1 MIRSSPP
8 ILTSVFLSF
17 SNAPAA
23 LVGFPNTRKMII
35 HALQI
40 LRKEL
45 EEFLKPVAA
54 NDDRVVELGNVAPL
68 EKMQGEAVGN
78 DSNKVLITLINV
90 REEKTLK
97 NGPFSRRNDAT
108 LQTEY
113 FNPPVFLNLHVLI
126 SANQVSYVNALIYL
140 SRIASFFQSKNV
152 FTHLNSMGVSESEVP
167 VTEQMETFKL
177 ILDLYSPTF
186 EELNHIWGTLGGK
199 QVPSLVYA
207 LRIVEITPKK
217 LIATGGVVEE
227 VMLNVHEK
235 NIAN

>member
-1 MIRSSPP
+1 
-8 ILTSVFLSF
+8 
-17 SNAPAA
+17 
-23 LVGFPNTRKMII
+23 MII

-54 NDDRVVELGNVAPL
+54 NDDRLVELGNVAPL
-68 EKMQGEAVGN
+68 DKMQGEAIGN

-90 REEKTLK
+90 REVNTLK
-97 NGPFSRRNDAT
+97 NGPFSRRDDAT
-108 LQTEY
+108 LKTEY

-140 SRIASFFQSKNV
+140 SRIAAFFQSKNV
-152 FTHLNSMGVSESEVP
+152 FTHLNSVEVSDSDVP
-167 VTEQMETFKL
+167 ATEQMETFKI
-177 ILDLYSPTF
+177 ILDLYSPSF

-207 LRIVEITPKK
+207 LRLVEISPRK
-217 LIATGGVVEE
+217 LNATGGLVEE
-227 VMLNVHEK
+227 VILNVHEK
-235 NIAN
+235 NAN

>member
-1 MIRSSPP
+1 
-8 ILTSVFLSF
+8 
-17 SNAPAA
+17 
-23 LVGFPNTRKMII
+23 MII

-45 EEFLKPVAA
+45 EEFLKPVTA

-68 EKMQGEAVGN
+68 DKMQGEANGN

-97 NGPFSRRNDAT
+97 NGPFSRRNDTT

-113 FNPPVFLNLHVLI
+113 FNPAVFLNLHILV
-126 SANQVSYVNALIYL
+126 SANQVNYANALIYL
-140 SRIASFFQSKNV
+140 SRIAVFFQSKQV
-152 FTHLNSMGVSESEVP
+152 FTHLNSVEVTDSEVP
-167 VTEQMETFKL
+167 ATEQMETFKL
-177 ILDLYSPTF
+177 ILDLYSPSF

-207 LRIVEITPKK
+207 VRLVEVTPRK
-217 LIATGGVVEE
+217 LIATGGIVEE
-227 VMLNVHEK
+227 VMLNVHGK
-235 NIAN
+235 NSAN

>member
-1 MIRSSPP
+1 
-8 ILTSVFLSF
+8 
-17 SNAPAA
+17 
-23 LVGFPNTRKMII
+23 MII

-45 EEFLKPVAA
+45 EEFLKPVTA

-68 EKMQGEAVGN
+68 DKIQGEAIGN

-90 REEKTLK
+90 REEKALK
-97 NGPFSRRNDAT
+97 NGPFSRRNDTT

-140 SRIASFFQSKNV
+140 SRIAAFFQSKNV
-152 FTHLNSMGVSESEVP
+152 FTHLNSVEVSDSDVP
-167 VTEQMETFKL
+167 ATEQMETFKI
-177 ILDLYSPTF
+177 ILDLYSPSF

-207 LRIVEITPKK
+207 LRLVEISPRK
-217 LIATGGVVEE
+217 LNATGGLVEE
-227 VMLNVHEK
+227 VILNVHEK
-235 NIAN
+235 NAN

>member
-1 MIRSSPP
+1 
-8 ILTSVFLSF
+8 
-17 SNAPAA
+17 
-23 LVGFPNTRKMII
+23 MII

-68 EKMQGEAVGN
+68 DKMQGEANGN

-97 NGPFSRRNDAT
+97 NGPFSRRNDTT

-113 FNPPVFLNLHVLI
+113 FNPPVFLNMFVLI

-140 SRIASFFQSKNV
+140 SRIAAFFQSKNV
-152 FTHLNSMGVSESEVP
+152 FTHLNSMEVSNSEVP
-167 VTEQMETFKL
+167 ATEQMETFKL
-177 ILDLYSPTF
+177 ILDLYSPSF
-186 EELNHIWGTLGGK
+186 EELNHVWGTLGGK

-207 LRIVEITPKK
+207 LRLVEVKPRK
-217 LIATGGVVEE
+217 LNATGGLVEE
-227 VMLNVHEK
+227 VILNVHEK
-235 NIAN
+235 NSAN

>member
-1 MIRSSPP
+1 
-8 ILTSVFLSF
+8 
-17 SNAPAA
+17 
-23 LVGFPNTRKMII
+23 MII

-45 EEFLKPVAA
+45 EEFLKPIDA

-68 EKMQGEAVGN
+68 DKMQGEVNGN

-108 LQTEY
+108 LRTEY
-113 FNPPVFLNLHVLI
+113 FNPHVFLNLHVLV
-126 SANQVSYVNALIYL
+126 SANQVNYSNALIYL
-140 SRIASFFQSKNV
+140 SRIAAFFQSKNV
-152 FTHLNSMGVSESEVP
+152 FTHLNSMEVTDSEVP
-167 VTEQMETFKL
+167 ATEQMETFKI
-177 ILDLYSPTF
+177 ILDLYSPSF

-207 LRIVEITPKK
+207 VRLVEITPRK
-217 LIATGGVVEE
+217 LNATGGLVEE
-227 VMLNVHEK
+227 VMLNVHGK
-235 NIAN
+235 NNAN